1 MLRLLGLVFIVVI
14 CAEMAPWGA
23 VVGAILFGGWLLVKP
38 APLSK
43 THGLRSHDEQL
54 TVTDAENSFLSA
66 IPLLNA
72 VYCVNCDLITNSSH
86 DACRIC
92 GSHSVVGVS
101 RLWQLTL
108 AEGAPANAARYK
120 VSFTVDVRE
129 IPANGLNE
137 STKLISRLAELGGD
151 VKTIH
156 IQVDPVFSTDATLT
170 DAKTAVPETGRRTA
184 TVAWQQVLR
193 QAS

>member
-1 MLRLLGLVFIVVI
+1 MLRLLGLVFIVII
-14 CAEMAPWGA
+14 CVEMAPWGA
-23 VVGAILFGGWLLVKP
+23 GVGAILFVAWLLVKP

-43 THGLRSHDEQL
+43 THGLRSHDEL
-54 TVTDAENSFLSA
+54 LRVTDAGSSFLSA
-66 IPLLNA
+66 IPLTNA
-72 VYCVNCDLITNSSH
+72 VYCVNCDLITNSPH
-86 DACRIC
+86 DACRVC

-108 AEGAPANAARYK
+108 AEGAPTNAARYK

-137 STKLISRLAELGGD
+137 SAKLISRLAELGGD

-156 IQVDPVFSTDATLT
+156 IKVDPVFSTDATLT

-184 TVAWQQVLR
+184 TSAWQQVLR

>member
-1 MLRLLGLVFIVVI
+1 
-14 CAEMAPWGA
+14 
-23 VVGAILFGGWLLVKP
+23 
-38 APLSK
+38 
-43 THGLRSHDEQL
+43 
-54 TVTDAENSFLSA
+54 
-66 IPLLNA
+66 
-72 VYCVNCDLITNSSH
+72 
-86 DACRIC
+86 
-92 GSHSVVGVS
+92 VVGVS

-108 AEGAPANAARYK
+108 AEGAPASAARYK

-156 IQVDPVFSTDATLT
+156 IKVDPVFSTDATLT

-184 TVAWQQVLR
+184 TGAWQQVLR